1 MVLTDNGHVNRIL
14 SWESREMRHTKVGP
28 SGGVRQDVT
37 MAENRVDETAALPRS
52 CQIFGKSEII
62 FEQGSSGSEM
72 YLINRGRVLL
82 SVRQDETQQVPL
94 VVLNPGDFFGEMA
107 LVDDSPRSA
116 TASAVEDNT
125 ELIVMDRARFLFMV
139 RQQPEFALSLMH
151 TLCRRLREM
160 DKRLPTEGISP

>member
-1 MVLTDNGHVNRIL
+1 MGH
-14 SWESREMRHTKVGP
+14 SKVGD
-28 SGGVRQDVT
+28 SDCVVQDMT
-37 MAENRVDETAALPRS
+37 MAKDRADESAALPKS
-52 CQIFGKSEII
+52 CQRYGKSEII
-62 FEQGSSGSEM
+62 FEQGSTGSEM
-72 YLINRGRVLL
+72 YLIHRGRVLL

-116 TASAVEDNT
+116 TASAVEDDT

-151 TLCRRLREM
+151 TLCRRLRDM
-160 DKRLPTEGISP
+160 DKRLPSEGT

>member
-1 MVLTDNGHVNRIL
+1 MQRRKT
-14 SWESREMRHTKVGP
+14 GP
-28 SGGVRQDVT
+28 SHGVKRDMT
-37 MAENRVDETAALPRS
+37 MTEDRVDETAALPRS
-52 CQIFGKSEII
+52 LQRYGKSEII
-62 FEQGSSGSEM
+62 FEEGSTGSEM
-72 YLINRGRVLL
+72 YLIHRGKVML
-82 SVRQDETQQVPL
+82 SVRQNETERVPL

-116 TASAVEDNT
+116 SASAVEDDT
-125 ELIVMDRARFLFMV
+125 DLIVIDRPRFLFMV

>member
-1 MVLTDNGHVNRIL
+1 MTIA
-14 SWESREMRHTKVGP
+14 K
-28 SGGVRQDVT
+28 GG
-37 MAENRVDETAALPRS
+37 VDETAGLSKFRKS
-52 CQIFGKSEII
+52 YRKSEVI
-62 FEQGSSGSEM
+62 FEEGSTGSEM
-72 YLINRGRVLL
+72 YLIHSGRVLL
-82 SVRQDETQQVPL
+82 SVRQNETQEVPL

-151 TLCRRLREM
+151 TLCRRLRDM
-160 DKRLPTEGISP
+160 DKRLPTEGTSP